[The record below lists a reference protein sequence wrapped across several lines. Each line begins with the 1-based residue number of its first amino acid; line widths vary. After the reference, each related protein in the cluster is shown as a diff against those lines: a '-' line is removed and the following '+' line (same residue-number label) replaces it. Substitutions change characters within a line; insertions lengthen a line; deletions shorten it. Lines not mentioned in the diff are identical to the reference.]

1 MVPNYDKFQQQFL
14 KYVCCMMAFLFCI
27 SLPMSKYN
35 RGWFYRPIPFVTLE
49 STLKR
54 WRVSEQD
61 VTYHEMTTWHL
72 MCKDKHSSLALCDGH
87 VIKAITQF
95 QQVDHAFVLRG
106 VATDPGEF
114 ETIHTILELAKN
126 NNIYIDWES
135 LQYNER
141 CYLEMI
147 YCLL

>member
-1 MVPNYDKFQQQFL
+1 MFQQIIL
-14 KYVCCMMAFLFCI
+14 KCVCYMMVLLFCI

-54 WRVSEQD
+54 WKVSEQD
-61 VTYHEMTTWHL
+61 GTYHEMIAWHL
-72 MCKDKHSSLALCDGH
+72 MCKDKHASLALCDGH
-87 VIKAITQF
+87 LIKAITQF
-95 QQVDHAFVLRG
+95 QQVDNTFVLRG
-106 VATDPGEF
+106 VDNDPGEF
-114 ETIHTILELAKN
+114 ETIPMILESAKS
-126 NNIYIDWES
+126 NNISIDWES

-147 YCLL
+147 YCLI